1 MAMTRLKSWPVALY
15 VAGLVLFYLGE
26 RLLPGSTVAR
36 IVLDGVG
43 GVAMLTA
50 VVVRFHERSG
60 AGGDLRRTL
69 TAVVVLMAG
78 GLLALGLHWLAS
90 PSVVDALGLADDGAQ
105 RFEVVITVLWPIA
118 LACAVVPLVFVEVAL
133 LSAAASPVLEIGR
146 VRRSLESGLA
156 LALVAS
162 LLFVVNYLAHE
173 HNIRE
178 DLSYAKTTEPS
189 PATLLLVESLAEP
202 LRMVLFFSS
211 ADDVKEEVEPY
222 FEQLAATAGNVTL
235 EVFDHDAEPAL
246 AKELKARK
254 NGTVVLVHGENS
266 ESYDIGTDADK
277 AKNKLKKLDEEIHK
291 RLIKVAKPELVAY
304 LTTGH
309 GERDWTSNE
318 DSDKAGVGDLR
329 TLLRMFNY
337 KVQRLGLAEGLATEV
352 PDDAS
357 VVIVVGP
364 GKEFLPEEIASL
376 QTYLARGGDLL
387 VSLDPEEDVVLAE
400 LLGPLGIEFFP
411 HTLTHDAEFIPK
423 TKEITDRQL
432 LFSTRFSSHPSVKPL
447 QKNASRFPV
456 VMART
461 GYLEAAKQP
470 ADGKPAVVLKSMP
483 KTWADVD
490 GDLEF
495 SAADEKRKVYNIG
508 MAVERSLSMGDG
520 EEAVAS
526 RSLVLAD
533 ADLISDLALRN
544 EGNTNLVANGL
555 KWLIGEEA
563 LAGELTSEEDQKI
576 QHTRKKDMWWF
587 YSTTFGIPALVMG
600 VGVLV
605 TLRRRVR

>member
-1 MAMTRLKSWPVALY
+1 MTRLKSWPVALY
-15 VAGLVLFYLGE
+15 GAGLVLFYLGE
-26 RLLPGSTVAR
+26 RLLPGSTIAR
-36 IVLDGVG
+36 IVLDSIG
-43 GVAMLTA
+43 GAAMLTA
-50 VVVRFHERSG
+50 LGVRIHERSG
-60 AGGDLRRTL
+60 ASGDLRRTL
-69 TAVVVLMAG
+69 SAVSLLMAG
-78 GLLALGLHWLAS
+78 GLAAVGLHWLAS
-90 PSVVDALGLADDGAQ
+90 ATVVDALGLADDGAH

-118 LACAVVPLVFVEVAL
+118 LACTVVPLVFVEVAL
-133 LSAAASPVLEIGR
+133 ISAAASPVLEIGR

-156 LALVAS
+156 LALVAA

-202 LRMVLFFSS
+202 LRIVLFFSA

-222 FEQLAATAGNVTL
+222 FEQLATTAEAVSL

-266 ESYDIGTDADK
+266 ESYDVGTDADK

-309 GERDWTSNE
+309 GERDWTSTE
-318 DSDKAGVGDLR
+318 DSEKAGIGDLR

-352 PDDAS
+352 PEDAS

-364 GKEFLPEEIASL
+364 SQEFLPEEIASL
-376 QTYLARGGDLL
+376 QAYAARGGDLM
-387 VSLDPEEDVVLAE
+387 VCLDPEEDVLLAEVLA
-400 LLGPLGIEFFP
+400 PLGVEFFP
-411 HTLTHDAEFIPK
+411 QTLTHETEYLPK
-423 TKEITDRQL
+423 TKEISDRQL

-461 GYLEAAKQP
+461 GYLEAAKKP
-470 ADGKPAVVLKSMP
+470 ADGKPEVVLKSMP
-483 KTWADVD
+483 KTWADID
-490 GDLEF
+490 GDLQF
-495 SAADEKRKVYNIG
+495 SAASEKRKVYNIG

-520 EEAVAS
+520 EGEVSA
-526 RSLVLAD
+526 RTLVLAD
-533 ADLISDLALRN
+533 ADMISDMALRN

-605 TLRRRVR
+605 TIRRRAR

>member
-1 MAMTRLKSWPVALY
+1 
-15 VAGLVLFYLGE
+15 
-26 RLLPGSTVAR
+26 
-36 IVLDGVG
+36 
-43 GVAMLTA
+43 
-50 VVVRFHERSG
+50 
-60 AGGDLRRTL
+60 
-69 TAVVVLMAG
+69 
-78 GLLALGLHWLAS
+78 
-90 PSVVDALGLADDGAQ
+90 
-105 RFEVVITVLWPIA
+105 
-118 LACAVVPLVFVEVAL
+118 
-133 LSAAASPVLEIGR
+133 
-146 VRRSLESGLA
+146 
-156 LALVAS
+156 
-162 LLFVVNYLAHE
+162 
-173 HNIRE
+173 
-178 DLSYAKTTEPS
+178 
-189 PATLLLVESLAEP
+189 
-202 LRMVLFFSS
+202 MVLI
-211 ADDVKEEVEPY
+211 
-222 FEQLAATAGNVTL
+222 
-235 EVFDHDAEPAL
+235 
-246 AKELKARK
+246 
-254 NGTVVLVHGENS
+254 HGENS

-309 GERDWTSNE
+309 GERDWTSTE
-318 DSDKAGVGDLR
+318 DSEKAGIGDLR

-352 PDDAS
+352 PEDAS

-364 GKEFLPEEIASL
+364 SREFMPEEIASL
-376 QTYLARGGDLL
+376 QAYAARGGDLL
-387 VSLDPEEDVVLAE
+387 VSLDPEEDVLLTEVLA
-400 LLGPLGIEFFP
+400 PLGVEFFP
-411 HTLTHDAEFIPK
+411 QTLTHDTEFLPK
-423 TKEITDRQL
+423 TKEISDRQL

-470 ADGKPAVVLKSMP
+470 ADGKPEVVLKSMP
-483 KTWADVD
+483 KTWADTD

-508 MAVERSLSMGDG
+508 MAVERTVSMGDD
-520 EEAVAS
+520 EEEVSA
-526 RSLVLAD
+526 RTLVLAD
-533 ADLISDLALRN
+533 ADMISDMALRN

-563 LAGELTSEEDQKI
+563 LAGVLTSEEDQKI

-605 TLRRRVR
+605 TIRRRAR